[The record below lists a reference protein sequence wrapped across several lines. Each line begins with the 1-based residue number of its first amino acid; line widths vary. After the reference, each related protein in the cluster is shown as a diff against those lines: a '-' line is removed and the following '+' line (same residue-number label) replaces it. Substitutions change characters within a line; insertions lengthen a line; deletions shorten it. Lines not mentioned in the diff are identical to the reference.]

1 MATKSVKE
9 KNSGFAKVGDVS
21 RRAIL
26 GDQYVDGMLKEKNSF
41 DHEWQE
47 YLNNQLWGRTWARGI
62 LSHQQLSLINLSML
76 AGLGRMEEFEL
87 HFRIALTRTKVP
99 LIQVREILLH
109 IGMYC
114 GIPIG
119 RDAFAIARR
128 VLKEEG
134 IDVSQLDDISA
145 KNSAKKLSGKKK
157 K

>member
-1 MATKSVKE
+1 MATKSIQK
-9 KNSGFAKVGDVS
+9 KNDGFAKVGDVS
-21 RRAIL
+21 RRAII
-26 GDQYVDGMLKEKNSF
+26 GDQYVDGMLKEKNPF

-99 LIQVREILLH
+99 LVELREILLH

-114 GIPIG
+114 GVPIG

-134 IDVSQLDDISA
+134 VDVSRLDEVPTKQS
-145 KNSAKKLSGKKK
+145 SSKKK

>member
-1 MATKSVKE
+1 MATKMAKE
-9 KNSGFAKVGDVS
+9 KNSGFTKVGDIS
-21 RRAIL
+21 RRAII
-26 GDQYVDGMLKEKNSF
+26 GDQYVDGMLKEKNPF

-62 LSHQQLSLINLSML
+62 LSHQQLSLVNLSML

-99 LIQVREILLH
+99 LIQLREILLH

-114 GIPIG
+114 GVPIG

-128 VLKEEG
+128 VLKEER
-134 IDVSQLDDISA
+134 IDVSQLDDIPV
-145 KNSAKKLSGKKK
+145 KKSSGKNKK
-157 K
+157 

>member
-1 MATKSVKE
+1 MATKMAKE
-9 KNSGFAKVGDVS
+9 KNSGFTKVGDVS
-21 RRAIL
+21 RRAII
-26 GDQYVDGMLKEKNSF
+26 GDQYVDGMLKEKNPF

-62 LSHQQLSLINLSML
+62 LSHQQLSLVNLSML

-99 LIQVREILLH
+99 LIQLREILLH

-114 GIPIG
+114 GVPIG

-128 VLKEEG
+128 VLKDEG
-134 IDVSQLDDISA
+134 VDVSQLEIEA
-145 KNSAKKLSGKKK
+145 EKKSSSKKK

>member
-1 MATKSVKE
+1 MAKE
-9 KNSGFAKVGDVS
+9 KNSGFTKVGDIS
-21 RRAIL
+21 RRAII
-26 GDQYVDGMLKEKNSF
+26 GDQYVDGMLKEKSPF

-62 LSHQQLSLINLSML
+62 LSHQQLSLVNLSML

-99 LIQVREILLH
+99 LIQLREILLH

-114 GIPIG
+114 GVPIG

-128 VLKEEG
+128 VLKEER
-134 IDVSQLDDISA
+134 IDVSQLDDIPVKKSIG
-145 KNSAKKLSGKKK
+145 KNKK
-157 K
+157 

>member
-1 MATKSVKE
+1 MMRTKTTKKSD
-9 KNSGFAKVGDVS
+9 SGFTKVGDVS
-21 RRAIL
+21 RRAII
-26 GDQYVDGMLKEKNSF
+26 GDLYVDGMLKEKNAF

-99 LIQVREILLH
+99 LIQLREILLH

-114 GIPIG
+114 GVPIG

-134 IDVSQLDDISA
+134 IDVSRLDEVP
-145 KNSAKKLSGKKK
+145 AKKTSKKAK

>member
-1 MATKSVKE
+1 MRTKIAKKS
-9 KNSGFAKVGDVS
+9 NAGFTTVGDVS
-21 RRAIL
+21 RRAII
-26 GDQYVDGMLKEKNSF
+26 GDHYVDGMLKEKNAF

-99 LIQVREILLH
+99 LLQLREILLH

-114 GIPIG
+114 GVPIG

-134 IDVSQLDDISA
+134 IDVSRLDEVP
-145 KNSAKKLSGKKK
+145 AKKTSKKTK

>member
-1 MATKSVKE
+1 MRTKIAKKS
-9 KNSGFAKVGDVS
+9 NAGFTTVGDVS
-21 RRAIL
+21 RRAII
-26 GDQYVDGMLKEKNSF
+26 GDHYVDGMLKEKNAF

-99 LIQVREILLH
+99 LLQLREILLH

-114 GIPIG
+114 GVPIG
-119 RDAFAIARR
+119 RDAFAMARR

-134 IDVSQLDDISA
+134 IDVSRLDEMP
-145 KNSAKKLSGKKK
+145 AKKTSKKAK

>member
-1 MATKSVKE
+1 MATKSIQK
-9 KNSGFAKVGDVS
+9 KNDGFAKVGDVS
-21 RRAIL
+21 RRAII
-26 GDQYVDGMLKEKNSF
+26 GDQYVDGMLKEKNPF

-76 AGLGRMEEFEL
+76 AGLGLMEEFEL

-99 LIQVREILLH
+99 LIELREILLH

-114 GIPIG
+114 GVPIG

-134 IDVSQLDDISA
+134 VDVSRLDEVPTKQS
-145 KNSAKKLSGKKK
+145 SSKKK

>member
-1 MATKSVKE
+1 MATKSVKV

-21 RRAIL
+21 RRAII
-26 GDQYVDGMLKEKNSF
+26 GDQYVDGMLKEKNAF

-87 HFRIALTRTKVP
+87 HFRIAITRTKVP
-99 LIQVREILLH
+99 LIQLREILLH

-134 IDVSQLDDISA
+134 IDVSHLDDVSA

>member
-1 MATKSVKE
+1 MAKKIDQTQAA
-9 KNSGFAKVGDVS
+9 GFAKVGDVS
-21 RRAIL
+21 RRAII
-26 GDQYVDGMLKEKNSF
+26 GDQYVDCMLKEKNAF

-62 LSHQQLSLINLSML
+62 LSHQQLSLVNLSML

-99 LIQVREILLH
+99 LIELREILLH

-114 GIPIG
+114 GVPIG

-134 IDVSQLDDISA
+134 VDVSQLETVP
-145 KNSAKKLSGKKK
+145 AKKSSSQKKK
-157 K
+157 

>member
-1 MATKSVKE
+1 MAKKIDQTQAA
-9 KNSGFAKVGDVS
+9 GFAKAGDVS
-21 RRAIL
+21 RRAII
-26 GDQYVDGMLKEKNSF
+26 GDQYVDGMLKEKNAF

-62 LSHQQLSLINLSML
+62 LSHQQLSLVNLSML

-99 LIQVREILLH
+99 LIELREILLH

-114 GIPIG
+114 GVPIG

-134 IDVSQLDDISA
+134 VDVSQLETVP
-145 KNSAKKLSGKKK
+145 AKKSSSKKK

>member
-1 MATKSVKE
+1 MRTKIAKKS
-9 KNSGFAKVGDVS
+9 NAGFTTVGDVS
-21 RRAIL
+21 RRAII
-26 GDQYVDGMLKEKNSF
+26 GDHYVDGMLKEKNAF

-99 LIQVREILLH
+99 LLQLREILLH

-114 GIPIG
+114 GVPIG
-119 RDAFAIARR
+119 RDAFAMARR

-134 IDVSQLDDISA
+134 IDVSRLDEVP
-145 KNSAKKLSGKKK
+145 AKKTSKKVK

>member
-1 MATKSVKE
+1 MATKSVKT
-9 KNSGFAKVGDVS
+9 KNSGFEKVGDAS
-21 RRAIL
+21 RRAII
-26 GDQYVDGMLKEKNSF
+26 GDQYVDGMLKAKNAF

-62 LSHQQLSLINLSML
+62 LSHQQLSLVNLAML

-99 LIQVREILLH
+99 LIELREILLH

-114 GIPIG
+114 GVPIG

-128 VLKEEG
+128 VLQEEG
-134 IDVSQLDDISA
+134 VDVSQLETVA
-145 KNSAKKLSGKKK
+145 AKKSSSKKNK
-157 K
+157 

>member
-1 MATKSVKE
+1 MAKKIDQTLAA
-9 KNSGFAKVGDVS
+9 GFAKAGDVS
-21 RRAIL
+21 RRAII
-26 GDQYVDGMLKEKNSF
+26 GDQYVDGMLKAKNAF

-62 LSHQQLSLINLSML
+62 LSHQQLSLVNLSML

-99 LIQVREILLH
+99 LIQLREILLH

-114 GIPIG
+114 GVPIG

-128 VLKEEG
+128 VLNEEG
-134 IDVSQLDDISA
+134 VDVSQLDA
-145 KNSAKKLSGKKK
+145 AVEKKLSSKKK

>member
-1 MATKSVKE
+1 MATKKVQE
-9 KNSGFAKVGDVS
+9 KNSGFAKAGDAS
-21 RRAIL
+21 RRAII
-26 GDQYVDGMLKEKNSF
+26 GDKYVDGMLKEKNSF

-62 LSHQQLSLINLSML
+62 LSHQQLSLVNLSML

-99 LIQVREILLH
+99 LIQLREILLH

-114 GIPIG
+114 GVPIG

-128 VLKEEG
+128 VLKEEQV
-134 IDVSQLDDISA
+134 DVSVLDEVSV
-145 KNSAKKLSGKKK
+145 KQSSNKKK

>member
-1 MATKSVKE
+1 MAKKIDQTQAA
-9 KNSGFAKVGDVS
+9 GFAKVGDVS
-21 RRAIL
+21 RRAII
-26 GDQYVDGMLKEKNSF
+26 GDQYVDGMLKEKNAF

-62 LSHQQLSLINLSML
+62 LSHQQLSLVNLSML

-99 LIQVREILLH
+99 LIELREILLH

-114 GIPIG
+114 GVPIG

-134 IDVSQLDDISA
+134 VDVSQLETVP
-145 KNSAKKLSGKKK
+145 AKKSTSQKKK
-157 K
+157 